1 MTTPEL
7 TLQKAKESVKVRE
20 HRASD
25 FLTQEEI
32 NEVKESNLRGKVKKF
47 DEIDAYIAEI
57 LARFGYNTYMAWK
70 NGDIDE
76 KTMVRYINA
85 ERVRE
90 AKDRVMIESMIYAC
104 MAGANN
110 PTKGGFM
117 PKTLKVAHKILLS
130 EQKLAEGK

>member
-1 MTTPEL
+1 MTAPEL

-25 FLTQEEI
+25 FLTKDEI
-32 NEVKESNLRGKVKKF
+32 EEVKNSNIRGKKKSF
-47 DEIDAYIAEI
+47 NEIDAYIAEI
-57 LARFGYNTYMAWK
+57 IARFGYNTYMAWK
-70 NGDIDE
+70 NGDISE
-76 KTMVRYINA
+76 KTMVRYVNA
-85 ERVRE
+85 ERARE
-90 AKDRVMIESMIYAC
+90 ARNRVTIEAMVYAC

-117 PKTLKVAHKILLS
+117 PKSLKVAQKILNT